1 MSEAKSVR
9 VGAKVEVVGKGVFG
23 TVAYIGTTLF
33 SSGSTLPTCL
43 MNIHLDIFEH
53 KPIGC

>member
-1 MSEAKSVR
+1 MSVR

-33 SSGSTLPTCL
+33 SSGIITATYLSREYSRDAV
-43 MNIHLDIFEH
+43 HVDIFAAL
-53 KPIGC
+53 G

>member
-9 VGAKVEVVGKGVFG
+9 VGAKVEVIGKGVFG

-33 SSGSTLPTCL
+33 SSGTVPQSVLVSL
-43 MNIHLDIFEH
+43 IYV
-53 KPIGC
+53 